1 MVILTG
7 TRVYSTGEKPENP
20 IVRDVVFLI
29 SDVRE
34 EPVMQT
40 SEEQEPVPHWSYV
53 IDEIIPFG
61 EYLKRN
67 TKQFHVGIQGIII
80 KRVWNIFNSNQT
92 TFNIT
97 GKTPT
102 KERISHVTF
111 PLLQVPPAQRVHRQF
126 LQFHFHVQQ

>member
-34 EPVMQT
+34 EPAMQT

-61 EYLKRN
+61 EYLKRVTSEYEN
-67 TKQFHVGIQGIII
+67 EIAEIDGAVFELAVL
-80 KRVWNIFNSNQT
+80 V
-92 TFNIT
+92 T
-97 GKTPT
+97 GGM
-102 KERISHVTF
+102 
-111 PLLQVPPAQRVHRQF
+111 
-126 LQFHFHVQQ
+126 

>member
-34 EPVMQT
+34 ELAMQMF
-40 SEEQEPVPHWSYV
+40 EEQEPVPHWSYV

-61 EYLKRN
+61 EYLKRVTAEHEN
-67 TKQFHVGIQGIII
+67 EIAEIDGA
-80 KRVWNIFNSNQT
+80 IFELAVLV
-92 TFNIT
+92 T
-97 GKTPT
+97 GGM
-102 KERISHVTF
+102 
-111 PLLQVPPAQRVHRQF
+111 
-126 LQFHFHVQQ
+126 

>member
-61 EYLKRN
+61 EYLKRVTAEHEN
-67 TKQFHVGIQGIII
+67 EIAEIDGA
-80 KRVWNIFNSNQT
+80 IFELAVLV
-92 TFNIT
+92 T
-97 GKTPT
+97 GGM
-102 KERISHVTF
+102 
-111 PLLQVPPAQRVHRQF
+111 
-126 LQFHFHVQQ
+126 